1 MASQNQEPTLRDLM
15 NDPMVILV
23 MKRDGVDRKALW
35 RTLIDIKLRLQFCRR
50 KLSVV
55 PQRLAA

>member
-1 MASQNQEPTLRDLM
+1 MASQIQEPTLRDLM

-35 RTLIDIKLRLQFCRR
+35 RTLIDVKLRLQFRR
-50 KLSVV
+50 HLSIV